1 MLELGKEA
9 SQFNL
14 SYDKYNFCQLF
25 VLQNGNSDF
34 KNWDETGYIH
44 SLLEALFGP
53 SLSWLPQKICLFFC
67 LSLFWGRCKF
77 LWAFY

>member
-25 VLQNGNSDF
+25 
-34 KNWDETGYIH
+34 ETGYIH

-53 SLSWLPQKICLFFC
+53 SLSWLPKKICLFFC